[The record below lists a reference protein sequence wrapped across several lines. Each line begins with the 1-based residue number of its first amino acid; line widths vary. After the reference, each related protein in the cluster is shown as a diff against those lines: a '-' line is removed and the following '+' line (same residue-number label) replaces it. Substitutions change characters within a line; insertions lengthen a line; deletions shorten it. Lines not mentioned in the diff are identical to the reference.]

1 MLAKTVDLIEAQKQF
16 TEIVSLVQTG
26 TEVILLANSQPIIRL
41 MPIASTTQE
50 PPDAEDLGQRVLGL
64 HEGQGWISED
74 FNEALPDEFWLGE

>member
-26 TEVILLANSQPIIRL
+26 TEVILLANSQPVIRL
-41 MPIASTTQE
+41 MPIASTTQ

-74 FNEALPDEFWLGE
+74 FNEKLNTNWAS